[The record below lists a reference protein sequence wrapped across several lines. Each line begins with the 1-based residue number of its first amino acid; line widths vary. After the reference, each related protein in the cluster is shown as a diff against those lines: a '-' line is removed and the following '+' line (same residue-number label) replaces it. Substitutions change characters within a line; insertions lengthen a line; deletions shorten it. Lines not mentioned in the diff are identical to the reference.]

1 MILEP
6 IAETLDSI
14 PNIVHA
20 LGMRLISTPD
30 SDTCEAEMFVG
41 DNVRQPF
48 GVAAGGALL
57 AMAESLA
64 GIGSMMLRHG
74 CQCVGINVSGN
85 HLKPVAEG
93 DTVRAVAK
101 IVSKGYKLH
110 VWNVDMFDGNGQLA
124 STARITNYISPIEKN
139 N

>member
-1 MILEP
+1 
-6 IAETLDSI
+6 
-14 PNIVHA
+14 
-20 LGMRLISTPD
+20 
-30 SDTCEAEMFVG
+30 MFVG

-64 GIGSMMLRHG
+64 GIGSMMLRPG

-85 HLKPVAEG
+85 HFKPVAEG

-124 STARITNYISPIEKN
+124 STARVTNYISPIDKN

>member
-1 MILEP
+1 
-6 IAETLDSI
+6 
-14 PNIVHA
+14 
-20 LGMRLISTPD
+20 
-30 SDTCEAEMFVG
+30 
-41 DNVRQPF
+41 
-48 GVAAGGALL
+48 
-57 AMAESLA
+57 
-64 GIGSMMLRHG
+64 
-74 CQCVGINVSGN
+74 
-85 HLKPVAEG
+85 LKPVAEG